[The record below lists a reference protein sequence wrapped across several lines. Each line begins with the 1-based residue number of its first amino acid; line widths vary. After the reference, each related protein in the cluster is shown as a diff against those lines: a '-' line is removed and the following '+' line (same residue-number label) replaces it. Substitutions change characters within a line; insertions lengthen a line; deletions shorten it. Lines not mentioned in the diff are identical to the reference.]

1 MNFKQS
7 KVYFKAYNLKLAG
20 LLNVPQTETGGKL
33 PAIVCTHPTSSCKD
47 QTAGK
52 YAERLAQAGFVTLAF
67 DASYQGESEGEP
79 RFLEIPEFRVND
91 IRCAVDYLATL
102 DFVDANRIGAL
113 GVCAGGG
120 YTVSAAM
127 TDKRIKAVGTVVG
140 VNLGRI
146 YREMN
151 PQENL
156 QKIAEQRNIE
166 ATGGNAKIINWI
178 PTSPQEARDAGI
190 TDIDILEAVDYYT
203 TPRGQHKNS
212 PNKVNLVSFAAIIN
226 FDAFRFAEK
235 LLTQP
240 LQVIIGEKPGGF
252 GSYRDGYEI
261 FNAAASTKK
270 DLMVVPNTSHYDLYD
285 KPEPMQKA
293 VEKLTSFFKENL

>member
-1 MNFKQS
+1 MN
-7 KVYFKAYNLKLAG
+7 YNQKKIEFAAHNVKIAG
-20 LLNVPQTETGGKL
+20 LLNVPEVAGKL

-47 QTAGK
+47 QTAGR
-52 YAERLAQAGFVTLAF
+52 YAEKLAEEGFVTLAF
-67 DASYQGESEGEP
+67 DASFQGESGGEP
-79 RFLEIPEFRVND
+79 RYLEIPEYRVDD
-91 IRCAVDYLATL
+91 IRGAVDFLTTL
-102 DFVDANRIGAL
+102 DFVDKDKIGAL

-151 PQENL
+151 AEETLNN
-156 QKIAEQRNIE
+156 IAAQRNIE
-166 ATGGNAKIINWI
+166 AQGGDAKIINWI
-178 PTSPQEARDAGI
+178 PTSPQTAKDAGI

-240 LQVIIGEKPGGF
+240 LQIIIGAKPGGF
-252 GSYRDGYEI
+252 GSYRDGYQL
-261 FNAAASTKK
+261 FNQAASTKK
-270 DLMVVPNTSHYDLYD
+270 YLMVVENTSHYDLYD
-285 KPEPMQKA
+285 KPEPMKKA
-293 VEKLTSFFKENL
+293 VAKLAGFFKENL

>member
-1 MNFKQS
+1 MKFDQS
-7 KVYFKAYNLKLAG
+7 RVSFSAHSVNIAG
-20 LLNVPQTETGGKL
+20 ILNVPEAEGKL

-52 YAERLAQAGFVTLAF
+52 YAEKLAQEGFVTLAF
-67 DASYQGESEGEP
+67 DASFQGESGGEP
-79 RFLEIPEFRVND
+79 RFLEIPEYRVDD
-91 IRCAVDYLATL
+91 IRGAVDYLTTL
-102 DFVDANRIGAL
+102 DVVDENRIGAL

-120 YTVSAAM
+120 YTVNAAM
-127 TDKRIKAVGTVVG
+127 TDRRIKAVGTVVG

-151 PQENL
+151 TIETLEN
-156 QKIAEQRNIE
+156 IAKQRNSE
-166 ATGGNAKIINWI
+166 AKGGEHSVIQWI
-178 PTSPQEARDAGI
+178 PSSPQEAKDAGI

-203 TPRGQHKNS
+203 TPRGQHRNS
-212 PNKVNLVSFAAIIN
+212 PNKVNVLSFASIIS

-240 LQVIIGEKPGGF
+240 LQIIIGEKPGGF

-261 FNAAASTKK
+261 FHKAASTKK
-270 DLMVVPNTSHYDLYD
+270 DLMVVENTSHYDLYD
-285 KPEPMQKA
+285 KPEPVRKA
-293 VEKLTSFFKENL
+293 VAKLTSFFKENL

>member
-1 MNFKQS
+1 MS
-7 KVYFKAYNLKLAG
+7 
-20 LLNVPQTETGGKL
+20 
-33 PAIVCTHPTSSCKD
+33 
-47 QTAGK
+47 
-52 YAERLAQAGFVTLAF
+52 F

-91 IRCAVDYLATL
+91 IRCAIDYLVSL
-102 DFVDANRIGAL
+102 DFVDKNKIGAL
-113 GVCAGGG
+113 GICAGGG
-120 YTVSAAM
+120 FTINAAM
-127 TDKRIKAVGTVVG
+127 TDKRIKAVGSVVG

-151 PQENL
+151 LQETL
-156 QKIAEQRNIE
+156 DKIAKQRNIE
-166 ATGGNAKIINWI
+166 AKGGESQIIQWI
-178 PTSPQEARDAGI
+178 PKSPQEAKDAGI

-212 PNKVNLVSFAAIIN
+212 PNKVNILSFASVVG

-240 LQVIIGEKPGGF
+240 LQIIIGEKPGGF

-261 FNAAASTKK
+261 FNRAASTKK
-270 DLMVVPNTSHYDLYD
+270 I
-285 KPEPMQKA
+285 
-293 VEKLTSFFKENL
+293 